1 MIAALM
7 RALVTGGAGFIG
19 SNIVDGL
26 VEAGHEVT
34 VVDNITTGRRENLDG
49 AIANGVELVEADIRD
64 AEAMVELCKRVKPD
78 RIFHLA
84 ARIDVRR
91 SIRDPAGDAETN
103 VVGTINMLEAARQA
117 EVGRFINTS
126 TGGAIYG
133 DTDAVP
139 TPESQPP
146 NPKAPYGMSKF
157 CAERYCD
164 LYARLHGVSTV
175 VLRYGNVYGPR
186 QDPLGE
192 AGVMAIWCGNLLRGL
207 QPTVFGDGEQTRDFA
222 FVGDIAAANIAA
234 AEADQPT
241 GAYNIGRGQ
250 ETSLLEVLDI
260 LRGLADGPFEP
271 EHQPERKG
279 EIRRSALI
287 VDRARE
293 ELGWQAEV
301 SVPEGIERTVT
312 ALREGVFADFSQ

>member
-1 MIAALM
+1 M
-7 RALVTGGAGFIG
+7 RSLVTGGAGFIG
-19 SNIVDGL
+19 SNLVDELVSQGDEVTIVDNL
-26 VEAGHEVT
+26 
-34 VVDNITTGRRENLDG
+34 TTGRRENLDG
-49 AIANGVELVEADIRD
+49 ALDKGATLVEGDIRE
-64 AEAMVELCKRVKPD
+64 AEEMNELLGRVKPE
-78 RIFHLA
+78 RVFHFA

-91 SIRDPAGDAETN
+91 SVRDPAGDAHSN

-117 EVGRFINTS
+117 EVGSFINTS

-133 DTDAVP
+133 DTDNVP
-139 TPESQPP
+139 TPETQPP

-157 CAERYCD
+157 CAENYCN
-164 LYARLHGVSTV
+164 LYGALHGLHTV
-175 VLRYGNVYGPR
+175 TLRYGNVYGPR

-222 FVGDIAAANIAA
+222 YVGDIAAANIAA

-271 EHQPERKG
+271 EHQAERKG
-279 EIRRSALI
+279 EVRRSALI

>member
-117 EVGRFINTS
+117 EVGRDRKS
-126 TGGAIYG
+126 
-133 DTDAVP
+133 
-139 TPESQPP
+139 
-146 NPKAPYGMSKF
+146 
-157 CAERYCD
+157 
-164 LYARLHGVSTV
+164 V
-175 VLRYGNVYGPR
+175 V
-186 QDPLGE
+186 
-192 AGVMAIWCGNLLRGL
+192 
-207 QPTVFGDGEQTRDFA
+207 
-222 FVGDIAAANIAA
+222 
-234 AEADQPT
+234 
-241 GAYNIGRGQ
+241 
-250 ETSLLEVLDI
+250 
-260 LRGLADGPFEP
+260 
-271 EHQPERKG
+271 
-279 EIRRSALI
+279 
-287 VDRARE
+287 
-293 ELGWQAEV
+293 
-301 SVPEGIERTVT
+301 
-312 ALREGVFADFSQ
+312 